1 MPIEQND
8 PCTRATEL
16 RAIRDKLIT
25 GQGVQE
31 TDLES
36 GNGTRQRVR
45 FGMADLTRLDR
56 EIAAADRACDIKQG
70 KRPRR
75 FAIVPR

>member
-1 MPIEQND
+1 V
-8 PCTRATEL
+8 
-16 RAIRDKLIT
+16 RDRLIT

-31 TDLES
+31 TDHES
-36 GNGTRQRVR
+36 GNSTRQRVK
-45 FGMADLTRLDR
+45 FTQADLTRLDR
-56 EIAAADRACDIKQG
+56 EIAAAENACALLQG